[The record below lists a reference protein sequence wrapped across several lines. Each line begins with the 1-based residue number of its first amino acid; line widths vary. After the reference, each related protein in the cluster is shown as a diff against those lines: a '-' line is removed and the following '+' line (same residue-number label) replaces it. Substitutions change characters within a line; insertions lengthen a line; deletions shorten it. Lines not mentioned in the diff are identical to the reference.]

1 MKVAIVSEFNL
12 AVGSGYTTIARAIA
26 AGLGQ
31 RGHDVKV
38 LGIDYNGY
46 EHRLPITVLGA
57 DERFLIPHLRQLD
70 LAWGIDAV
78 VVTHDITRHLLFRP
92 IVEAGYPYVGIFPL
106 ESDPLM
112 HPSEWTRTIDGMGAA
127 LVESAWATQLCV
139 DVGLTVRHIP
149 IGVDSEFWRSPTPEE
164 RDAIRARLG
173 VADRF
178 VLLTVSDNHERKNLP
193 AVFATAALLQ
203 GRDIEWPAGSGR
215 RKVLRL
221 GELTLEQAAAMPLEE
236 TLPALAEQFATMG
249 DPPPAGPGDYWLII
263 NTKRRPESVGYHLW
277 DLANT
282 FQLQNETTFYQHE
295 HYGGL
300 NDEELRNLYW
310 AADCFVLL
318 SKAEGLGL
326 PVMEAMAC
334 GLPCVCT
341 DTGGMAENLADGRGW
356 LVPAEYSHIDPF
368 CNQIRR
374 YADPY
379 EAAKAIADLRA
390 RHDDRAG
397 RVVAAL
403 EWARDRT
410 WGKAL
415 DVLEEALDGLVKAKT
430 EQAGAAPP
438 AAAYAGALAGGNPAT
453 R

>member
-1 MKVAIVSEFNL
+1 MKVVVISEFNL
-12 AVGSGYTTIARAIA
+12 AVGSGYTTIARAIG
-26 AGLGQ
+26 AGLGE

-38 LGIDYNGY
+38 LGIDYNGC

-70 LAWGIDAV
+70 LAWGIEAV
-78 VVTHDITRHLLFRP
+78 VVTHDITKHLQFRA
-92 IVEAGYPYVGIFPL
+92 IMDAYPYVGIFPL

-127 LVESAWATQLCV
+127 LAETEWATQLCA

-149 IGVDSEFWRSPTPEE
+149 IGVDSEFWHPPAPAD

-173 VADRF
+173 VADRY

-203 GRDIEWPAGSGR
+203 GRDIEWPAGSGHR
-215 RKVLRL
+215 ISMPVNP
-221 GELTLEQAAAMPLEE
+221 GEGY
-236 TLPALAEQFATMG
+236 F
-249 DPPPAGPGDYWLII
+249 LIV
-263 NTKRRPESVGYHLW
+263 NTKRRPESVGYSLW
-277 DLANT
+277 DLAST
-282 FQLQNETTFYQHE
+282 FQLQNDTTFYQHE
-295 HYGGL
+295 RYGGL
-300 NDEELRNLYW
+300 SDAELRNLYW
-310 AADCFVLL
+310 AGDCFVLL

-341 DTGGMAENLADGRGW
+341 DAGGMAENLADGRGW

-390 RHDDRAG
+390 RDDDRAG

-403 EWARDRT
+403 EWARGRT

-438 AAAYAGALAGGNPAT
+438 AAAYAGALAGGNPAS